1 KYDNEIMVE
10 NFVSGK
16 EITVGVLNGKALPVI
31 EIIPKGEFYDFKSK
45 YQKGGSRHII
55 PARISG
61 KVYLSTQSY
70 AEKIFK
76 IFKCKTLCRVDM
88 MVDKSNKIW
97 VLENNTIPGMTAT
110 SLLPDASKSVG
121 YDFNNLVLKIV
132 ESALYDSKKKEPL
145 RL

>member
-1 KYDNEIMVE
+1 MVE